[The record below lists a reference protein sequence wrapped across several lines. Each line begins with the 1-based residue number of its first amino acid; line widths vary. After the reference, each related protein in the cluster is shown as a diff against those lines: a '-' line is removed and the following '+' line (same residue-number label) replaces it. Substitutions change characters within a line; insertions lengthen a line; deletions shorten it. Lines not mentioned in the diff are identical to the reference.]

1 MGHLGRL
8 LDFENSILNN
18 YQLTNYLKN
27 QELDDKL
34 LIVGLIIGSKFN
46 NWQTLEKTIVVLVL
60 RFGDII
66 RFLVA
71 SLWVVA
77 N

>member
-1 MGHLGRL
+1 
-8 LDFENSILNN
+8 
-18 YQLTNYLKN
+18 
-27 QELDDKL
+27 LDDKL
-34 LIVGLIIGSKFN
+34 LIVGLIIGSKLN
-46 NWQTLEKTIVVLVL
+46 NWQTLEKTFVVLVL

-71 SLWVVA
+71 SFWVVA